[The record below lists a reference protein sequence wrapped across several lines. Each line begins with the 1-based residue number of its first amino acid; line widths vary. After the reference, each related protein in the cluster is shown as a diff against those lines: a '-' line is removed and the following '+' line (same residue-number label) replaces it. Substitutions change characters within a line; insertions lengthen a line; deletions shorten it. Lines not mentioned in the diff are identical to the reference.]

1 MWSRIKSRLKII
13 YASPLVVRNKEKCI
27 FFAQPHLISAVEAD
41 RLDVVGHVGGYT
53 LGHCDDGDVLVL
65 KMIEF

>member
-1 MWSRIKSRLKII
+1 M
-13 YASPLVVRNKEKCI
+13 LVPTLLEIRKNCV